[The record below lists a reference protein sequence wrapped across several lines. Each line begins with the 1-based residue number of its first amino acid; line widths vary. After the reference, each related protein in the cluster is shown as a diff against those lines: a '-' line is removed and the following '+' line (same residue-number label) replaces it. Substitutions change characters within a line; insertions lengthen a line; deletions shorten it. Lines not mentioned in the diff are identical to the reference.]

1 MKTISSK
8 ISFSIAICS
17 IIVAM
22 LLGFSIY
29 IQSERVITQESER
42 HLLSILDSEAAQLN
56 AEFSRIKQLSFAQ
69 RSVILNTF
77 DYESA
82 TKNPAYMTSYKT
94 KLSSF
99 IKSLI
104 IDFKNIS
111 AWMLFN
117 SEVIEGTHTVSYTFE
132 DNTFVREAEY
142 DAVKEGYD
150 ALPWWSEAV
159 KRGEYWSEPYYWEP
173 WKSDVVSYSIPVYV
187 DNKLIGVT
195 GAELFLSYFNE
206 QLKNIHIYDSGS
218 VILLTETGTPVFLS
232 DEMDKTLLSNWY
244 NSQKKF
250 LKSNPSGMTQFDGG
264 FNQDLIAWTK
274 LSNDWLLLAIPKTDE
289 MYSSLKP
296 VSLLTLLCLVL
307 SIPLSIIIGIGIS
320 RTITRPLGQLTK
332 AAENI
337 LKHHSKVEI
346 PLLNSAPDEIKIL
359 SKAFFSMQT
368 DVKNTLRELSINEN
382 KYRSLVENADHLIFT
397 IDIDGKLTTTNKKFE
412 EIFNIPKDYLIGRSF
427 TSLFTNKQ
435 SIKFWKK
442 IFLDLKTQKEKVIQ
456 ETYFIDSDSKKHTLI
471 TSLIPVLDSD
481 SELYMIMGT
490 STDITD
496 RLNIEVEKNAS
507 LGRLVSG
514 IGHEINTPL
523 GNAITVSGFIE
534 SNIENLESNALDGS
548 LTKENLIDSIERI
561 HSAMDSLSINLNR
574 THMLIENF
582 KSLSVDPSEEHKTT
596 VVLSEIFTLLKI
608 NFENV
613 FAENNCKIEFS
624 CAENIVLHSVPSTL
638 LMVLT
643 QLIENALYHAFSE
656 DIKAK
661 GSAHVWVSAFDGDNT
676 VSISVKDNGSGMSKD
691 DVQKIFEPFFT
702 TDRKTG
708 RTGLGLSI
716 VFNSIVNQL
725 DGNISCNSDENFGTI
740 FNITFSKL

>member
-29 IQSERVITQESER
+29 IQSERVITKEAER
-42 HLLSILDSEAAQLN
+42 HLISILDGEAAKLN

-77 DYESA
+77 DYEA
-82 TKNPAYMTSYKT
+82 AKENPDYMNVYKT

-104 IDFKNIS
+104 IDFKNVS

-132 DNTFVREAEY
+132 NNEFVREAEY
-142 DAVKEGYD
+142 DAVKEAYD

-159 KRGEYWSEPYYWEP
+159 NRGEYWSEPYYWEP
-173 WKSDVVSYSIPVYV
+173 WKSDVVSYSIPVYL
-187 DNKLIGVT
+187 DNKLIGIT

-206 QLKNIHIYDSGS
+206 NLKNIKIYESGS
-218 VILLTETGTPVFLS
+218 VILLTEKGVPVFIP
-232 DEMDKTLLSNWY
+232 DDIDKTSLSNWY
-244 NSQKKF
+244 TSQKE
-250 LKSNPSGMTQFDGG
+250 LIKSNQSGMTQFEGS
-264 FNQDLIAWTK
+264 FNQKMIAWTK
-274 LSNDWLLLAIPKTDE
+274 LSNDWLLLAVPKTNE
-289 MYSSLKP
+289 MYGSLKP
-296 VSLLTLLCLVL
+296 VSFLTLLCLVL

-412 EIFNIPKDYLIGRSF
+412 EMFNIPKDYLIGRSF

-442 IFLDLKTQKEKVIQ
+442 IFLNLKTQKEKVIQ
-456 ETYFIDSDSKKHTLI
+456 ETYFIDSKGKKHTLI

-481 SELYMIMGT
+481 GELYMIMGT

-534 SNIENLESNALDGS
+534 SNIENLEKNVLDGS
-548 LTKENLIDSIERI
+548 LTKEHLIDSIERI
-561 HSAMDSLSINLNR
+561 HAAMESLSINLNR

-582 KSLSVDPSEEHKTT
+582 KSLSVDPSEEHKTN

-608 NFENV
+608 NFENM
-613 FAENNCKIEFS
+613 FAANNCKIEFS

-656 DIKAK
+656 DMKSK
-661 GSAHVWVSAFDGDNT
+661 GNAQVWISAFDSDNA
-676 VSISVKDNGSGMSKD
+676 VSISIKDNGKGMSKD

-708 RTGLGLSI
+708 RAGLGLSI

-725 DGNISCNSDENFGTI
+725 DGTISCNSDENFGTI
-740 FNITFSKL
+740 FNITFNKL